1 MNFAFWGLLMALYAY
16 LVPDWHQMELFFV
29 LPVAS
34 LVCVYWILPE
44 SPRWLLAQNRTE
56 EATKIV
62 KHIAEYN
69 GKPLPEDFKLKPMHA
84 V

>member
-1 MNFAFWGLLMALYAY
+1 MALYAY

-29 LPVAS
+29 LPVAM
-34 LVCVYWILPE
+34 LVCTYWMLPE
-44 SPRWLLAQNRTE
+44 SPRWLLANNRIE

-62 KHIAEYN
+62 KDIAEYN
-69 GKPLPEDFKLKPMHA
+69 GKSLPDDYVLKSSHK